1 MNADEYEVDGSLRIP
16 RVLCDE
22 NAFFRYRPHLSTR
35 EQLCWALR
43 TETILRLAKIK
54 GRLGVLSEKSSEDEE
69 EDYIYSRVLKSK
81 YLLDLYPEENNEKQ
95 PKSDTS
101 ARGHDEYDFSCK
113 AHSQL
118 SFVDVG
124 IDDNF
129 DGLTRIQIEKK
140 KKAGKKRPY
149 YSYNAGEEEELACGS
164 DSDDNEG
171 NENDKKAANRKKQTD
186 MKRIIP
192 PTLLHFRIVLEAYT
206 GYNLGTRSTSASCY
220 NSPDTSIP
228 RSAIMGGA
236 VVAALTS
243 FQDEVVVQAFASC
256 GIFTERGELIDG
268 DIYSE
273 KKQALIKKLH
283 THFLYL
289 SQQHRSVYSKGDTD
303 IFLQASPLTQAL
315 MNIFEGHGIS
325 DDQINLI
332 GSYIGNSG
340 RNSICA
346 GDFERYAEIVM
357 GKNGKI
363 KAPDETLFAFAA
375 SKHASSF
382 ILGTDGEDD
391 AWNQT
396 NFDEVTWPRTSQ
408 FIQLDIKADLLG
420 ELFDF
425 DQSIA
430 ACAFDGV
437 SVRVAPRA
445 ALSLM
450 TNANFVTPFCLEEH
464 RNKQRVVKY
473 SQRGFKPFLVDPYD
487 GRQTQNVAC
496 DAVIARK
503 PFLPRGNCRYQS
515 GRQQTWSGEDWDEV
529 LGTQERKMNEGEER
543 MLCCH
548 RLNGDRDL
556 RGRRTKYLGDT
567 RSLYEPGDL
576 DQDAGG
582 ATYMH
587 TMKLFERSPGDAI
600 DFFSRR
606 FRWSAEDMILVKEV
620 DPYLRMA
627 CQKCKQDYNLIRVVM
642 AKYPDLLKEY
652 DLNDDILHGQFA
664 YSSSNCSSF
673 EPSFYSGGVFNS
685 THVRN
690 RARRALKIYAMLQS
704 QSVFELSAYVTKHGS
719 AEGYKKRF
727 VFHCGDYAESDLI
740 STLRKAQRT
749 VLQEPARPPIGLN
762 PERFVEKCGQCQ
774 SWLVG
779 NIYGSKDCKSCNDL
793 PKS

>member
-1 MNADEYEVDGSLRIP
+1 MNNDEYEVDGSLRIP
-16 RVLCDE
+16 RALCDE
-22 NAFFRYRPHLSTR
+22 NAFFRYLPHLSIR

-54 GRLGVLSEKSSEDEE
+54 GRLGVLSAEKSSEDEE
-69 EDYIYSRVLKSK
+69 EDYIYSRVLKSN
-81 YLLDLYPEENNEKQ
+81 YLIDLYPEENNEKQ
-95 PKSDTS
+95 PKIDTS

-140 KKAGKKRPY
+140 KKKAGKKRPY
-149 YSYNAGEEEELACGS
+149 YSYNSGEEEELACGS
-164 DSDDNEG
+164 DSDDNEC
-171 NENDKKAANRKKQTD
+171 NENDKIAANRKTETD
-186 MKRIIP
+186 MKHIIP

-206 GYNLGTRSTSASCY
+206 GYNLGASSTSASSY

-256 GIFTERGELIDG
+256 GIFTERGDLIDG

-289 SQQHRSVYSKGDTD
+289 STHHRSVYSKGDTD

-357 GKNGKI
+357 GKNGKV

-375 SKHASSF
+375 SKHAASF
-382 ILGTDGEDD
+382 ILGTDGEND
-391 AWNQT
+391 ADRSWNQT

-420 ELFDF
+420 GLFDF

-529 LGTQERKMNEGEER
+529 LGTQERKINEGEER

-548 RLNGDRDL
+548 RLSGDRDE
-556 RGRRTKYLGDT
+556 GKYLGET

-576 DQDAGG
+576 DRRG
-582 ATYMH
+582 ATYMY

-606 FRWSAEDMILVKEV
+606 FRWSAEDMILVKKV

-664 YSSSNCSSF
+664 YSSSNCYSNNVSF

-690 RARRALKIYAMLQS
+690 EARRQCCNLS
-704 QSVFELSAYVTKHGS
+704 QSLS
-719 AEGYKKRF
+719 
-727 VFHCGDYAESDLI
+727 
-740 STLRKAQRT
+740 
-749 VLQEPARPPIGLN
+749 
-762 PERFVEKCGQCQ
+762 
-774 SWLVG
+774 
-779 NIYGSKDCKSCNDL
+779 
-793 PKS
+793 